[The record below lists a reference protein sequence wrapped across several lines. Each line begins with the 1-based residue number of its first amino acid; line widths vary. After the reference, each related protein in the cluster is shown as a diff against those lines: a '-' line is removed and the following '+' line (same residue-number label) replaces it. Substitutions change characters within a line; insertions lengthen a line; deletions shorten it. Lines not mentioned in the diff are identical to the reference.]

1 MVGPLM
7 AAPPEPLP
15 AALDTFLLQGLADG
29 HGGVFVSMGTMAR
42 MTEEELHSMAR
53 GLSALPNP
61 ILWKLNLLDIPGG
74 HSWVTCKYYMKCPA

>member
-7 AAPPEPLP
+7 ATPAQPLP
-15 AALDTFLLQGLADG
+15 IALNVFLKQGLADG
-29 HGGVFVSMGTMAR
+29 HGAVFVSMGTMAR

-61 ILWKLNLLDIPGG
+61 ILWKLNLLDIPGMHVLLNRG
-74 HSWVTCKYYMKCPA
+74 M